1 MNRSDLPL
9 WDYPHPASFFSA
21 GPQNT
26 GMYALYP
33 HSSHVSSENFSTV
46 ELLFVHIHPCPS
58 LPVQSDGKHKEVH
71 DQGADG
77 ASNGDRPHPG
87 QDDVSEKLPV
97 HVLFGPDTPHRH
109 HRADLTVG
117 GADRDPHIGR
127 QKNSQSR
134 TNLNAEPTKNKTQ
147 LCYHSLKL
155 THSILFIVNQLLFES
170 EKILWGLRQPHH
182 CEYFLPEIGH

>member
-1 MNRSDLPL
+1 M
-9 WDYPHPASFFSA
+9 
-21 GPQNT
+21 
-26 GMYALYP
+26 
-33 HSSHVSSENFSTV
+33 SSENFSTV

-134 TNLNAEPTKNKTQ
+134 TNLNAEPTWGG
-147 LCYHSLKL
+147 S
-155 THSILFIVNQLLFES
+155 FG
-170 EKILWGLRQPHH
+170 KILSQGFDDSSPPHPQPNDDSGSSIHQDPDGGLSLLSCTSLRTNYPQGNKRSNRIADVVSSMSKRSEH
-182 CEYFLPEIGH
+182 GG